1 MIVLG
6 SGINQQRFYQKEIK
20 KMTSP
25 FDYINAI
32 GHSKKD
38 MMADEAGEK
47 DYNAWMINKGFSYF
61 PDTIEYANN
70 MNMLYHLDSRLQYEY
85 LTNIIRSRKRFSK
98 WTKKKQDKNVE
109 LVMTYYKCS
118 NKKADEY
125 LKILSPKQI
134 KQIKEYLETGTE

>member
-1 MIVLG
+1 M
-6 SGINQQRFYQKEIK
+6 
-20 KMTSP
+20 SP

-38 MMADEAGEK
+38 MMEDEAGEK
-47 DYNAWMINKGFSYF
+47 GYNAWMINKGFSYF

-85 LTNIIRSRKRFSK
+85 LTNIIRPRKRFSK
-98 WTKKKQDKNVE
+98 WSKKKEDKTVE
-109 LVMTYYKCS
+109 LIKTYYKCS
-118 NKKADEY
+118 DKKANEY
-125 LKILSPKQI
+125 LKILSTKQI

>member
-1 MIVLG
+1 M
-6 SGINQQRFYQKEIK
+6 
-20 KMTSP
+20 SP

-70 MNMLYHLDSRLQYEY
+70 MN
-85 LTNIIRSRKRFSK
+85 I
-98 WTKKKQDKNVE
+98 
-109 LVMTYYKCS
+109 
-118 NKKADEY
+118 
-125 LKILSPKQI
+125 
-134 KQIKEYLETGTE
+134 